1 MDDNSENML
10 SEEGEKREELGLEG
24 IEDSKKNEMTTR
36 QEEMK
41 ENQDTEMKRKKIEVE
56 TGFKDCEVKEKEK
69 ESGNEMEKEIE
80 TSKTETHKNNY
91 AFKKKFLQSEGM
103 VAVEADC
110 VESVAKNDE
119 SEASCIE
126 PEAGRLESEAD
137 KTVQAEEFGVE
148 KDILRDVDE
157 ISIQEIKVE
166 TDYLDIDDDDY
177 PFRPELDSRSTET
190 WSPGPASHRKSSF
203 DRRVTIPRTDLQKS
217 RLQNRN
223 PLVRLVKL
231 EEGRSEP
238 WAVLEPN
245 PKPLSKLGTF
255 TVSGKQVLER

>member
-10 SEEGEKREELGLEG
+10 NEEGEKREELGLKG
-24 IEDSKKNEMTTR
+24 IEDSKKNEKTTR
-36 QEEMK
+36 QEEIK
-41 ENQDTEMKRKKIEVE
+41 ENTEMKKIEVE
-56 TGFKDCEVKEKEK
+56 TGFKDCRVKEKE
-69 ESGNEMEKEIE
+69 MEKDVE
-80 TSKTETHKNNY
+80 TSKTEIQINNY

-103 VAVEADC
+103 VAVEAGG
-110 VESVAKNDE
+110 VESVAGNDE
-119 SEASCIE
+119 SEVNCIE
-126 PEAGRLESEAD
+126 PEAARLESEAD
-137 KTVQAEEFGVE
+137 KTVQTGEFGVE
-148 KDILRDVDE
+148 KDISRDVDE
-157 ISIQEIKVE
+157 LSIQEIKVE

-177 PFRPELDSRSTET
+177 PFRPELDGRSTET
-190 WSPGPASHRKSSF
+190 WSPGPASHRQSSF

-255 TVSGKQVLER
+255 TMSGKQVLER

>member
-10 SEEGEKREELGLEG
+10 IEEGEKREELALEG

-36 QEEMK
+36 QEMK
-41 ENQDTEMKRKKIEVE
+41 ENRDTEMKRKKIEVE

-69 ESGNEMEKEIE
+69 ESEKEIE

-110 VESVAKNDE
+110 AESVAKNDE
-119 SEASCIE
+119 FEASCIE
-126 PEAGRLESEAD
+126 PEAARLESEAD
-137 KTVQAEEFGVE
+137 KAVQAGEFGVE